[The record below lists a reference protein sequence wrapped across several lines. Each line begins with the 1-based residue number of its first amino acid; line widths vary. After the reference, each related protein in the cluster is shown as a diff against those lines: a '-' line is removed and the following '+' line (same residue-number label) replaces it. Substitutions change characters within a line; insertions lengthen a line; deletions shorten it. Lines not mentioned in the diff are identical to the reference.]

1 MCGISEKTLVKRMYL
16 KFGQKATNH
25 KHPHHLDSSNTD
37 LEWFRLID
45 VRFININSSLPPP
58 RMLKP
63 AVSCSQ
69 ATPQSPDANKCGGI
83 GRSRDVKSQKLGDS
97 SQFWNALV
105 ETKGSL
111 EINGPLP
118 TRPSLARQSFLQ
130 KVENPYVKGPVR
142 MPQNPASQ
150 RIARTSKTL
159 DLQSPRQTRQSRDKQ
174 NFALKAWIRG

>member
-1 MCGISEKTLVKRMYL
+1 MIHQY
-16 KFGQKATNH
+16 
-25 KHPHHLDSSNTD
+25 
-37 LEWFRLID
+37 
-45 VRFININSSLPPP
+45 SSLPPP

-83 GRSRDVKSQKLGDS
+83 GRSRDVKSQKLADW

-118 TRPSLARQSFLQ
+118 TRPSPARQSFLQ

-150 RIARTSKTL
+150 RIARTSKHL

-174 NFALKAWIRG
+174 NFALKG